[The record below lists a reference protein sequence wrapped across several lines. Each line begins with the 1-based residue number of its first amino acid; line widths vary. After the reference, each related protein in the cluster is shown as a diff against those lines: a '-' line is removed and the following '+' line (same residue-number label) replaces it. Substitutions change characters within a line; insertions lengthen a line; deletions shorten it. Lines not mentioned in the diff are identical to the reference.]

1 MNTNSKWNAFKE
13 APWPLHGEGG
23 YINKK
28 SPAQAGLFSENSGS
42 DFLGRHDYDH
52 HSRNV
57 KILFLSPLFQPQ
69 PVPLETVRRLSR
81 RPYPSRQ
88 GLRIGIKTRKD
99 RKLNEWGQI

>member
-42 DFLGRHDYDH
+42 DSLGRHDYDH

-57 KILFLSPLFQPQ
+57 KILFLSPLFSAPTCTTGNSKKAF
-69 PVPLETVRRLSR
+69 PTPIPISPGTSDRH
-81 RPYPSRQ
+81 
-88 GLRIGIKTRKD
+88 KD
-99 RKLNEWGQI
+99 KKGQKAE